1 MKLAVMLRRKLED
14 YEMEQ
19 KELAE
24 KIEQDK
30 PKVLFADAVS
40 TAKTSILVGELAK
53 IIKQNGVEIGQNR
66 LFEWLRANGY
76 LIRRSG
82 TDYNMPTQRAM
93 DLGLFEIKE
102 TVISHPDGHTSV
114 SKTPKVTGK
123 GQQYFIN
130 VIL

>member
-66 LFEWLRANGY
+66 LFEWLRQTA
-76 LIRRSG
+76 
-82 TDYNMPTQRAM
+82 T
-93 DLGLFEIKE
+93 
-102 TVISHPDGHTSV
+102 
-114 SKTPKVTGK
+114 
-123 GQQYFIN
+123 
-130 VIL
+130 